1 MIHWK
6 KSLEILS
13 IDRQKLARDF
23 NYPNLVILLAI
34 IIIGIIADGQNTK
47 NAMREFRAEVRDQVS
62 LVRVRLEGNISS
74 NIQLVRGLLST
85 LQTEPDMDQTRFS
98 ELAENLF
105 VDESQLRNVAGA
117 PDLVIAMIYPL
128 IGNEKAIGLNY
139 RNNTQQRDAVLAV
152 RDSGQMVL
160 AGPVNLVQ
168 GGQGFIGRFPVF
180 TTKGDGKSFWGIVS
194 AVIDVKQLYQD
205 SGLFDAG
212 LPIEF
217 ALVGKDEAGNFTK
230 QFFGN
235 DTVMDSNPE
244 TAEVRFPNGSWTL
257 AAIPKSG
264 WHVIS
269 SDIWFERLFI
279 FIAGILLFLPVAI
292 AGRYADHRK
301 RNVDELRKR
310 EEQLERLSKRLELAL
325 DASNVGVWEMNLQT
339 GELVWD
345 DRMSVLYF
353 LSTTDEHRSFEDW
366 QNAIHPEDTERAL
379 NDYKTALDT
388 RTKYSSEFRVV
399 SAVGKIRNIRAIGTF
414 HTDGSG
420 SSFIVGLNWDVSADV
435 AMNNELRRAKSQMEM
450 RNNELLEAKSSIEH
464 LALHDSLTGIANRRY
479 LDDYLGVIARREVD
493 ENSQTALLVIDVD
506 RFKQINDTFGH
517 AAGDAMLVHMSKILK
532 DSVRPGDFIARIGG
546 DEFVIVCTIDDG
558 TNYLAELAGS
568 IIEKTS
574 APFIHDGSECRFGVS
589 IGISHSGAVDTDI
602 QQLLINADLALYH
615 AKNLGRNRFEFF
627 TKKLHVNS
635 IYNKKIADEIQ
646 RGIENNEFVPFYQP
660 QYDAKTHAIVGVEA
674 LARWHH
680 PEHGLL
686 YPDSFLK
693 IAEEINATTTID
705 HAILQQTLEDFD
717 HWSKSGLQIPKASV
731 NVSLQRLHDEKL
743 IKSLEKLQIKPGM
756 LSFELVESIFLD
768 DGDDVVFDNIDRI
781 KEMGIDI
788 EVDDF
793 GTGHT
798 SIISLLKLKPARLKI
813 DRQLVIPATKSD
825 SSRQLLASIIE
836 IGRSLNIEVIAEGV
850 ETAEHALLLR
860 MIGCDILQGFAFGKP
875 MSSSELE
882 KFLRKDIPLFA

>member
-1 MIHWK
+1 MNHWK

-34 IIIGIIADGQNTK
+34 MLVGIIADGQYQK
-47 NAMREFRAEVRDQVS
+47 IAIREMRAEVRDQVS
-62 LVRVRLEGNISS
+62 LVRTRLEGNISG

-85 LQTEPDMDQTRFS
+85 LQTEPDMDQNRFS
-98 ELAENLF
+98 ELAKHLF
-105 VDESQLRNVAGA
+105 TEHSQLRNIAGA
-117 PDLVIAMIYPL
+117 PDLVISMMYP
-128 IGNEKAIGLNY
+128 IKGNEKAIGLDY
-139 RNNTQQRDAVLAV
+139 RKNVHQRAAALSV

-180 TTKGDGKSFWGIVS
+180 TTKGEKRSFWGIVS
-194 AVIDVKQLYQD
+194 AVIDVTQLYKD
-205 SGLFDAG
+205 SGLLDAG
-212 LPIEF
+212 LPLEF
-217 ALVGKDEAGNFTK
+217 ALVGENKAGIPGA
-230 QFFGN
+230 QFFGKK
-235 DTVMDSNPE
+235 TVVESNPE
-244 TAEVRFPNGSWTL
+244 TVKVMFPNGSWTL

-264 WHVIS
+264 WNVVS
-269 SDIWFERLFI
+269 GEMWFNRLFI
-279 FIAGILLFLPVAI
+279 FLAGLILFLPVAI
-292 AGRYADHRK
+292 AGRYAEHRRK
-301 RNVDELRKR
+301 NVHELRKR
-310 EEQLERLSKRLELAL
+310 EEQLQRLSKRLELAL

-345 DRMSVLYF
+345 DRMNVLYF
-353 LSTTDEHRSFEDW
+353 LSTADEIRSFEDW

-388 RTKYSSEFRVV
+388 KTKYSSEFRVV
-399 SAVGKIRNIRAIGTF
+399 SPIGEVRNIRAIGAF

-435 AMNNELRRAKSQMEM
+435 AMNNELRRAKSQMEI

-464 LALHDSLTGIANRRY
+464 LALHDSLTGIPNRRY
-479 LDDYLGVIARREVD
+479 LDDYLGVIAGREDD
-493 ENSQTALLVIDVD
+493 EKTQTALLVIDVD

-546 DEFVIVCTIDDG
+546 DEFVIVCTVDDG

-568 IIEKTS
+568 IIEKTCD
-574 APFIHDGSECRFGVS
+574 PFIHDGSECRFGVS
-589 IGISHSGAVDTDI
+589 IGISHSGAVDSDI

-615 AKNLGRNRFEFF
+615 AKNQGRNRYEFF

-660 QYDAKTHAIVGVEA
+660 QYDAKTQAIVGVEA
-674 LARWHH
+674 LARWQH

-717 HWSKSGLQIPKASV
+717 HWSKIGLQIPKASV

-743 IKSLEKLQIKPGM
+743 LNSLEKLQIKPGM

-781 KEMGIDI
+781 KQMGIDI

-798 SIISLLKLKPARLKI
+798 SIISLLKLKPSRLKI
-813 DRQLVIPATKSD
+813 DRQLVIPATQSD
-825 SSRQLLASIIE
+825 SARQLLASIIE
-836 IGRSLNIEVIAEGV
+836 IDRSLNIEVTAEGV

-875 MSSSELE
+875 MSCSELE
-882 KFLRKDIPLFA
+882 KFLRKDIALLA